1 MTVTIDKDD
10 KLKSLKVE
18 KYHPSFRFEV
28 FQFLNEL
35 RESGKTN
42 MFGARPYLIDEF
54 ELDKKQSAELLSEYM
69 NGTLFVLDKDRPSEY
84 WESLKTEM

>member
-69 NGTLFVLDKDRPSEY
+69 NGTLFVLDKDRPADY
-84 WESLKTEM
+84 WQNL

>member
-42 MFGARPYLIDEF
+42 MFGARPYLVDEF
-54 ELDKKQSAELLSEYM
+54 DLDKKQSAELLSEYM
-69 NGTLFVLDKDRPSEY
+69 NGTLFVLDKDRPADY
-84 WESLKTEM
+84 WQNL

>member
-1 MTVTIDKDD
+1 MTVTINKDD

-42 MFGARPYLIDEF
+42 MFGAMPFIQDEF
-54 ELDKKQSAELLSEYM
+54 DLNKKQSTELLSEYM
-69 NGTLFVLDKDRPSEY
+69 NGTLFILDKDRPTEY
-84 WESLKTEM
+84 WKEL

>member
-1 MTVTIDKDD
+1 MTVTLD
-10 KLKSLKVE
+10 KVE

-42 MFGARPYLIDEF
+42 MFGARPYLVDEF
-54 ELDKKQSAELLSEYM
+54 DLDKKQSAELLSEYM
-69 NGTLFVLDKDRPSEY
+69 NGTLFVLDKDRPADY
-84 WESLKTEM
+84 WQNL